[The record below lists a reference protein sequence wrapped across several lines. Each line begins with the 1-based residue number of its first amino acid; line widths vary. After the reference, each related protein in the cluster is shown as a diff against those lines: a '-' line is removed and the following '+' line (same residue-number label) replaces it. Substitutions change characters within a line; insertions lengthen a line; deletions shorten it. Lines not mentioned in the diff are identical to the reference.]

1 MYLIPVLVS
10 AAPSGAFAPRVGGC
24 HLLQHSALHLLGKQT
39 FTAGRERGAVSG
51 CRRVGQSK
59 EKDDNFIS
67 VEQVGFP
74 LPEEDRWKLNQMR
87 MDCEDNGERQREE
100 ETEQM
105 GEKWDVFQK
114 ERKAVGNDQG
124 DLLKQKKTTPMN
136 VFVFIAIIQP
146 NRQNRCLRFIY
157 FRKPQIC

>member
-24 HLLQHSALHLLGKQT
+24 HLPQHSALHLLGKQT

-51 CRRVGQSK
+51 CRRVGRLK

-67 VEQVGFP
+67 DEQVGP
-74 LPEEDRWKLNQMR
+74 PPEEDGWKLNEMK
-87 MDCEDNGERQREE
+87 MDCEDNGERQKEE

-114 ERKAVGNDQG
+114 ER
-124 DLLKQKKTTPMN
+124 MHWEMIREI
-136 VFVFIAIIQP
+136 F
-146 NRQNRCLRFIY
+146 
-157 FRKPQIC
+157 